1 MENPILA
8 MIPSGYNAADAKLYS
23 ILPSDGS
30 GDFTVSV
37 DADATRINKK
47 GLIEG
52 VALNQARLT
61 YNSLNPECPS
71 LLLEPTITNLQVYS
85 QEFDNVAWLKIQS
98 TITANNTISPS
109 GELNADK
116 LQRTATSS
124 SSVLDIISKSTDA
137 KTYTTSIFVKQG
149 EGDFFAMR
157 AQGSYPSR
165 VDLRFQFSTKQIIQY
180 VADSSFT
187 ALSSNVEELK
197 NDWFRISMTYTT
209 DAASGLTN
217 YFSSRSSSG
226 DIDSTDINANANCF
240 LWGCQVEENS
250 YVTSYVPTTNTLV
263 TRTNDICKDAGN
275 AALFNVSKLSLFI
288 DVNNFKTNT
297 GSFSYIVLTDGQNS
311 PINMI
316 RLDYTQNS
324 ILIRSYDNGTIKLS
338 YNITSVVPNQ
348 RNKVLLTFDN
358 NEAKTYF
365 NGVLKNTSTSI
376 TIPSGL
382 DSLSFT
388 NRTES
393 GGYFQGEVHDARVY
407 DRVLTEAEAIKLTTI

>member
-23 ILPSDGS
+23 ILPVDGS

-37 DADATRINKK
+37 DADATRVNKE
-47 GLIEG
+47 GLIKG

-61 YNSLNPECPS
+61 YDPLNPECPS
-71 LLLEPTITNLQVYS
+71 LLLEPTVTNLQVYS
-85 QEFDNVAWLKIQS
+85 QEFDNAAWLKIQN

-180 VADSSFT
+180 VASSSFT
-187 ALSSNVEELK
+187 ALSSNIKEFK
-197 NDWFRISMTYTT
+197 NNWFRISMTYTT

-226 DIDSTDINANANCF
+226 NIDSTDINANANCF
-240 LWGCQVEENS
+240 LWGCQVEENN
-250 YVTSYVPTTNTLV
+250 YVTSYVPTTSTIV

-297 GSFSYIVLTDGQNS
+297 GSFSYIVLTDGQSS
-311 PINMI
+311 PVNMI
-316 RLDYTQNS
+316 RLDYAQNN
-324 ILIRSYDNGTIKLS
+324 IYIRGYNNGTLELS
-338 YNITSVVPNQ
+338 NNINSVVANQ

-365 NGVLKNTSTSI
+365 NGVLEDTSTSI
-376 TIPSGL
+376 AIPSGL
-382 DSLSFT
+382 NSLSFT

-393 GGYFQGEVHDARVY
+393 GGYFQGEVHDAKVY
-407 DRVLTEAEAIKLTTI
+407 DRVLTETEAIKLTT

>member
-1 MENPILA
+1 MSNPTLA

-37 DADATRINKK
+37 DADATRINKE

-61 YNSLNPECPS
+61 FNSLNPECPS
-71 LLLEPTITNLQVYS
+71 LLLEPTLTNLQVYS
-85 QEFDNVAWLKIQS
+85 QEFDNAAWLKIQS

-116 LQRTATSS
+116 LQRTATNSS
-124 SSVLDIISKSTDA
+124 FVLDGIGKSTDA

-149 EGDFFAMR
+149 EGDFFAIR
-157 AQGSYPSR
+157 AQGAYPNR

-180 VADSSFT
+180 VAFSSFT
-187 ALSSNVEELK
+187 ALSSNVKEFK
-197 NDWFRISMTYTT
+197 NGWFRISMTYTT
-209 DAASGLTN
+209 DTAAGLTN

-226 DIDSTDINANANCF
+226 NTDSTDINANANCF

-250 YVTSYVPTTNTLV
+250 YETSYVPTTNTSV

-324 ILIRSYDNGTIKLS
+324 ISIRSYDNGTIKLS
-338 YNITSVVPNQ
+338 YDITSVVPNQ
-348 RNKVLLTFDN
+348 RNKLLLTFDN

-407 DRVLTEAEAIKLTTI
+407 DRVLTETEAIKLTT